1 MEFRVMRLKKL
12 EPPRV
17 FNVGSYGNS
26 INLSHVIDLTLDPDE
41 QVTLMGDNGGEFDI
55 CRKSWGYYATP
66 SINHRLKDFGYR
78 TCIVESSGRRYLH
91 LVEQEK
97 INEYLNYLKE
107 QRMKILFWLDEDEIS
122 IEEKG

>member
-1 MEFRVMRLKKL
+1 MEFRAMRLKKID
-12 EPPRV
+12 PPRV
-17 FNVGSYGNS
+17 FKVGSFCSS
-26 INLSHVIDLTLDPDE
+26 INLSHVIDLNLDPDE
-41 QVTLMGDNGGEFDI
+41 QVTLIGDNGGEFDI

-97 INEYLNYLKE
+97 INEYLKYLEE
-107 QRMKILFWLDEDEIS
+107 QRMKILFWLDEDKIS
-122 IEEKG
+122 IEENG

>member
-1 MEFRVMRLKKL
+1 MEFRAMRLKKID
-12 EPPRV
+12 PPRV
-17 FNVGSYGNS
+17 FKVGSFDSS
-26 INLSHVIDLTLDPDE
+26 INLSHVIDLNLDPDE
-41 QVTLMGDNGGEFDI
+41 QVTLIGDNGGEFDI

-97 INEYLNYLKE
+97 INEYLNYLEE
-107 QRMKILFWLDEDEIS
+107 QRMKILFWLDEDKIS
-122 IEEKG
+122 IEENG

>member
-1 MEFRVMRLKKL
+1 MEFRVMRLKKID
-12 EPPRV
+12 PPRV
-17 FNVGSYGNS
+17 FKVGSFGSS
-26 INLSHVIDLTLDPDE
+26 INLSHVIDLNLDPDE
-41 QVTLMGDNGGEFDI
+41 QVTLIGDNGGEFDI

-107 QRMKILFWLDEDEIS
+107 QRMKILFWLDEDKIS
-122 IEEKG
+122 IEENG

>member
-1 MEFRVMRLKKL
+1 MRLKKID
-12 EPPRV
+12 PPRV
-17 FNVGSYGNS
+17 FKVGSFDSS
-26 INLSHVIDLTLDPDE
+26 INLSHVIDLNLDPDE
-41 QVTLMGDNGGEFDI
+41 QVTLIGDNGGEFDI

-97 INEYLNYLKE
+97 INEYLKYLEE
-107 QRMKILFWLDEDEIS
+107 QRMKILFWLDEDKIS
-122 IEEKG
+122 IEENG

>member
-1 MEFRVMRLKKL
+1 MEFRAMRLKKID
-12 EPPRV
+12 PPRV
-17 FNVGSYGNS
+17 FKVGSFDSS
-26 INLSHVIDLTLDPDE
+26 INLSHVIDLNLDPDE
-41 QVTLMGDNGGEFDI
+41 QVTLIGDNGGEFDI

-97 INEYLNYLKE
+97 INEYLKYLEE
-107 QRMKILFWLDEDEIS
+107 QRMKILFWLDEDKIS
-122 IEEKG
+122 IEENG